1 MTLET
6 GKDGV
11 LMVPISEAKDDENQA
26 ITHKVEL
33 PIGAS
38 FLKWDNDKMAILID
52 GKSAMEAK
60 ASGVYVYN
68 VKLKDSMGAE
78 SVFNGRIE
86 FMTPKTEDEPKTET

>member
-1 MTLET
+1 
-6 GKDGV
+6 
-11 LMVPISEAKDDENQA
+11 
-26 ITHKVEL
+26 
-33 PIGAS
+33 
-38 FLKWDNDKMAILID
+38 MAILID

-86 FMTPKTEDEPKTET
+86 FMTPKTEDEPKTEP